1 MLLWKFRFQKAVQET
16 SAFPA
21 FLLVLTTESGTL
33 LSFIRLIGS
42 TYDIMQLTYNIADKE
57 PIETGRN

>member
-1 MLLWKFRFQKAVQET
+1 
-16 SAFPA
+16 
-21 FLLVLTTESGTL
+21 LTTESGTL

-57 PIETGRN
+57 PIETGRK